1 MLTIEQIKE
10 LVSHCKFEDWD
21 INVRM
26 DGDRPYLQIHVL
38 NGKDADTG
46 ERVPDLRTCVAHSHV
61 PIEAWRQLLGMPPV
75 SQRKDA
81 RR

>member
-26 DGDRPYLQIHVL
+26 DGDRPYLQIHM
-38 NGKDADTG
+38 
-46 ERVPDLRTCVAHSHV
+46 C
-61 PIEAWRQLLGMPPV
+61 
-75 SQRKDA
+75 
-81 RR
+81 